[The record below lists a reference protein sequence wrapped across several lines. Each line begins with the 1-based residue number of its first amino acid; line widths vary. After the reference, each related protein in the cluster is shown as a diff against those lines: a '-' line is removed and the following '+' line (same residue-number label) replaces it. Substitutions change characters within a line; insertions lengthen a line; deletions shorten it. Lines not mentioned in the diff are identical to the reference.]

1 MDTKI
6 IEQHLKWV
14 RSLESEYRYI
24 EQAPEEFGGFFGDA
38 GMVTGAGLGLAVSSV
53 LGGPAGGA
61 LASGLLAAI
70 LCKIGLTVDKKL
82 GGL

>member
-24 EQAPEEFGGFFGDA
+24 EQAPEEFGAFFETMG
-38 GMVTGAGLGLAVSSV
+38 AVSGGT
-53 LGGPAGGA
+53 LGANIGGWA
-61 LASGLLAAI
+61 ASGLLAAI
-70 LCKIGLTVDKKL
+70 LQRAGRKLDKALGL
-82 GGL
+82 